1 MAFPF
6 LFCHPPCSRHTR
18 LFGRIFHATGQRFFR
33 GGDEVSGALSH
44 SPRPSS
50 LNATAQSRCLSR
62 RQRRTRSFGCHSRA
76 LPLAWPSSA
85 CCCARDLVCCSL
97 LPSHVALPAYYSAA
111 SLPSLP
117 LCHSF
122 PLCLSVIPVVAL
134 SLSRSVSPLFMLATH
149 ITNGSTPAGSGSSTS
164 TATSTTPTNNT
175 NQHAG
180 GGGYPRLIVT
190 KQTCVNQETLIRD
203 GVSRQ
208 ISVVVKHSPFVIHLA
223 LEQPLDIA
231 MPSVSQPLH
240 RPLFTFH
247 QLQLDAALLYDSN
260 EDKVRVCASLSLSRS
275 LAALCLSYRITMV
288 LVGDSY

>member
-1 MAFPF
+1 
-6 LFCHPPCSRHTR
+6 
-18 LFGRIFHATGQRFFR
+18 
-33 GGDEVSGALSH
+33 
-44 SPRPSS
+44 
-50 LNATAQSRCLSR
+50 
-62 RQRRTRSFGCHSRA
+62 
-76 LPLAWPSSA
+76 
-85 CCCARDLVCCSL
+85 
-97 LPSHVALPAYYSAA
+97 
-111 SLPSLP
+111 
-117 LCHSF
+117 
-122 PLCLSVIPVVAL
+122 
-134 SLSRSVSPLFMLATH
+134 MLATH
-149 ITNGSTPAGSGSSTS
+149 ITNGSTPAGSGS
-164 TATSTTPTNNT
+164 ATSTTPTNNT

-260 EDKVRVCASLSLSRS
+260 EDKVRVCASLSRS